1 MHVLNWGAE
10 NHLSEFIESV
20 LIHLNVILNTI
31 AILIN
36 NSSWFELRLDESLLW
51 VVCLSKVNLVVWHI
65 DHTVGLSKVIEMLE
79 LNGGDLS
86 RVEKGK
92 SHSGNVFHYFY
103 KINSK

>member
-1 MHVLNWGAE
+1 MTWHLTVMGVMHVLNWGAE

-92 SHSGNVFHYFY
+92 SHSGNG
-103 KINSK
+103 